1 MIVLYQVWG
10 GSVSLSDDQSTA
22 NNDSPLLLTE
32 KPQHVTLLF
41 KKDSSGPQRHAKN
54 KKNWGGSSGN
64 WET

>member
-1 MIVLYQVWG
+1 MLVYIKFGVGLSVYQTTRA
-10 GSVSLSDDQSTA
+10 LPIMT
-22 NNDSPLLLTE
+22 PRLLLTE